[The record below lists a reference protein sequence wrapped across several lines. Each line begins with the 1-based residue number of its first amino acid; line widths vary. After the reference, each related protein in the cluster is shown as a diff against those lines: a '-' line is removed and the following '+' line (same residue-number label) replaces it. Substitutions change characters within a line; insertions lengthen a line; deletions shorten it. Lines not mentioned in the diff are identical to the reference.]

1 MKKLICT
8 ITFLLVMLFSL
19 GMPSRAESRAVAT
32 VFASPAGVPL
42 DAGDTLQVAI
52 RITDVTDLYAFDL
65 EVHFDPATIEVTSVD
80 LGTFLDSGIEFSSID
95 QVEGIISF
103 ANTQTNPSVPK
114 SGEGDLI
121 LINIKALESMEE
133 VHLRI
138 TKAVLSDRNG
148 FLIPCQVINS
158 RDDYRVYLPLILR

>member
-1 MKKLICT
+1 
-8 ITFLLVMLFSL
+8 MLFNL
-19 GMPSRAESRAVAT
+19 GIPVRAESRTVAT

-65 EVHFDPATIEVTSVD
+65 EVHFDPTTIEVTSVA
-80 LGTFLDSGIEFSSID
+80 LGTFLDSGIKFSSID
-95 QVEGIISF
+95 QVEGIIGF
-103 ANTQTNPSVPK
+103 VNTQTLPSVPK

-121 LINIKALESMEE
+121 LIKIKALESLEE

-138 TKAVLSDRNG
+138 TKAVLSDRDG
-148 FLIPCQVINS
+148 FLIPCQIINS
-158 RDDYRVYLPLILR
+158 GDDFRVYLPLILR